1 MPPACVVERS
11 ATVPS
16 GHSNYSIKQRE
27 NERYVFVCVFF
38 KNSSN
43 CRAGEGLVSHTVTD
57 DEDVQ
62 KAGELKGG
70 TWMPSLLFTS
80 EYQGQA

>member
-1 MPPACVVERS
+1 MVH
-11 ATVPS
+11 S

-43 CRAGEGLVSHTVTD
+43 CQEGRGWFHT
-57 DEDVQ
+57 Q
-62 KAGELKGG
+62 
-70 TWMPSLLFTS
+70 SLMMKM
-80 EYQGQA
+80 YRRQGS